1 MGNDMNAAGPSRTN
15 PREPA
20 TRESEGGRARA
31 GRPDGGRPDAG
42 REDARQP
49 DFRWPDAR
57 EPDPL
62 DATWQSVDQFFNDP
76 SEPDA
81 APTAPEPSAA
91 PPAGPNRPPSPASY
105 EPNRPSPPASYEPNR
120 PSPPASYEPTRQP
133 PPVPYEPNRPSP
145 PASSYEPTPPSP
157 LPGFAQQPPRPR
169 FEKSPPSSSYEPTPP
184 VPGFAR
190 QPPSPGPVRPS
201 PPHACVP
208 SGSDSASGPGPA
220 PEQPAARDMTV
231 PTLGAPF
238 HSGPKPPLY
247 APEPLE
253 LPSVRQDPTAALTPD
268 MVVDGAGYGAL
279 TVRAA
284 SVRGDSHRY
293 QGEPRQDSLAVVRLG
308 APGADG
314 LLLLAVADGVG
325 SAARSH
331 VGSQEACRLAAIE
344 LDSLAAEL
352 SEVLRAGD
360 QPRFAVLAD
369 TAVGRVATLL
379 AHRAREHGDDP
390 AAYATTLRAL
400 LVPLDPR
407 VRTRGFLAV
416 GDGGTALLR
425 AGAWNLSLTD
435 PEHDGDGMIDTR
447 TAALPHGHRARAQLL
462 APALPGD
469 VLVLCTDGLSTPL
482 AGDAGMRDFLGSGWG
497 KGTAPAPADFLWQL
511 QYRVKSYDDDR
522 TAVVLWEAAP

>member
-1 MGNDMNAAGPSRTN
+1 MNAAGPSRTG
-15 PREPA
+15 PRQPEPDLPEPGAREPDGD
-20 TRESEGGRARA
+20 RPGAR
-31 GRPDGGRPDAG
+31 RT
-42 REDARQP
+42 E
-49 DFRWPDAR
+49 FRWPDAR

-62 DATWQSVDQFFNDP
+62 DETWQSVDQVFSDGP
-76 SEPDA
+76 ESGA
-81 APTAPEPSAA
+81 AVAVPGPSATPPVGPA
-91 PPAGPNRPPSPASY
+91 PPFSYGQAPQSPVPPYGPVPAPPSPRPGSA
-105 EPNRPSPPASYEPNR
+105 EQPVRHAPVQPSPPRVHVPPEPG
-120 PSPPASYEPTRQP
+120 PVCTPPPASE
-133 PPVPYEPNRPSP
+133 
-145 PASSYEPTPPSP
+145 
-157 LPGFAQQPPRPR
+157 
-169 FEKSPPSSSYEPTPP
+169 
-184 VPGFAR
+184 
-190 QPPSPGPVRPS
+190 
-201 PPHACVP
+201 
-208 SGSDSASGPGPA
+208 GPA
-220 PEQPAARDMTV
+220 GRTGAV
-231 PTLGAPF
+231 PVLGAPF

-253 LPSVRQDPTAALTPD
+253 LPPVRQDPAAALTPD

-308 APGADG
+308 APGPDG

-331 VGSQEACRLAAIE
+331 VGSQEACRLAAME
-344 LDSLAAEL
+344 LEGVSAEL
-352 SEVLRAGD
+352 SETVRAGD
-360 QPRFAVLAD
+360 RPGFAALVD
-369 TAVGRVATLL
+369 TAVGRIATLL

-425 AGAWNLSLTD
+425 DGEWNLSLTD
-435 PEHDGDGMIDTR
+435 PEHDGDGMIETR
-447 TAALPHGHRARAQLL
+447 TAALPHGHRARALL
-462 APALPGD
+462 LPPALPGD

-482 AGDAGMRDFLGSGWG
+482 AGDAGMRDFLGAGWG
-497 KGTAPAPADFLWQL
+497 RGAAPAPADFLWQL

-522 TAVVLWEAAP
+522 TAVVLWEAVP

>member
-1 MGNDMNAAGPSRTN
+1 MGNDMNAAGPSRTS

-20 TRESEGGRARA
+20 TRESDGGRARA
-31 GRPDGGRPDAG
+31 GRPDGGRPDAASG
-42 REDARQP
+42 DPDARQP
-49 DFRWPDAR
+49 DLRWPDAR

-62 DATWQSVDQFFNDP
+62 DATWQSVDQFFTDQP
-76 SEPDA
+76 EPDA
-81 APTAPEPSAA
+81 AVTAPEPSAA
-91 PPAGPNRPPSPASY
+91 PPTGPTRQSAPDAST
-105 EPNRPSPPASYEPNR
+105 RPSPPDASSGPARQAPPHPSYGPARQAPPDPSYGPARQSPPPEASYD
-120 PSPPASYEPTRQP
+120 T
-133 PPVPYEPNRPSP
+133 
-145 PASSYEPTPPSP
+145 TPPGP
-157 LPGFAQQPPRPR
+157 LPGLAQQPPRPR
-169 FEKSPPSSSYEPTPP
+169 FEKSPPPSSYEPTPASP
-184 VPGFAR
+184 LPGFAR
-190 QPPSPGPVRPS
+190 QAPP
-201 PPHACVP
+201 PPHAC
-208 SGSDSASGPGPA
+208 GSPGPGSGPATGPA
-220 PEQPAARDMTV
+220 PEQPAARGTAV

-331 VGSQEACRLAAIE
+331 IGSQEACRLAAIE
-344 LDSLAAEL
+344 LDGLSAEL
-352 SEVLRAGD
+352 SEALRSGD

-400 LVPLDPR
+400 LVPLDLR

-425 AGAWNLSLTD
+425 DGAWNLSLTD

-447 TAALPHGHRARAQLL
+447 TAALPHGHRARARLL

-482 AGDAGMRDFLGSGWG
+482 AGDAGMRDFLASGWG
-497 KGTAPAPADFLWQL
+497 MGTVPAPADFLWQL

>member
-1 MGNDMNAAGPSRTN
+1 MQNDMNAAGPSRPG
-15 PREPA
+15 PREPEPHP
-20 TRESEGGRARA
+20 REVGPHPREVG
-31 GRPDGGRPDAG
+31 PPRPDAG
-42 REDARQP
+42 QPEARHPEGGAHDPGQREQPSWPDARQP
-49 DFRWPDAR
+49 D
-57 EPDPL
+57 PL
-62 DATWQSVDQFFNDP
+62 DETWQQSVDLFFTDHPESGAPGAASGAPATQPAVPTPVSYGPGPQSPP
-76 SEPDA
+76 S
-81 APTAPEPSAA
+81 A
-91 PPAGPNRPPSPASY
+91 PPA
-105 EPNRPSPPASYEPNR
+105 
-120 PSPPASYEPTRQP
+120 
-133 PPVPYEPNRPSP
+133 
-145 PASSYEPTPPSP
+145 YEPTPTPPYPQPGFVPPPAPQAPGQPSP
-157 LPGFAQQPPRPR
+157 HGSA
-169 FEKSPPSSSYEPTPP
+169 PPSSPRGP
-184 VPGFAR
+184 VPG
-190 QPPSPGPVRPS
+190 PGTAADRS
-201 PPHACVP
+201 
-208 SGSDSASGPGPA
+208 
-220 PEQPAARDMTV
+220 AARTGAV
-231 PTLGAPF
+231 PVLGAPP

-247 APEPLE
+247 APEPRE
-253 LPSVRQDPTAALTPD
+253 LPSVREDPTAALTPD

-308 APGADG
+308 AAGPDG

-331 VGSQEACRLAAIE
+331 VGSQEACRLAALE
-344 LDSLAAEL
+344 LDAVSADLVETLRTGDRPGFAA
-352 SEVLRAGD
+352 
-360 QPRFAVLAD
+360 LAD

-425 AGAWNLSLTD
+425 GGEWNLSLTD

-447 TAALPHGHRARAQLL
+447 TAALPHGHRARALLL

-482 AGDAGMRDFLGSGWG
+482 AGDAGMRAFLASGWG
-497 KGTAPAPADFLWQL
+497 REGAPAPADFLWQL

-522 TAVVLWEAAP
+522 TAVVLWEAVP

>member
-1 MGNDMNAAGPSRTN
+1 MNAAGPSRTGPRQPEPDLREPG
-15 PREPA
+15 PREPDGDRR
-20 TRESEGGRARA
+20 TAR
-31 GRPDGGRPDAG
+31 RT
-42 REDARQP
+42 ECH
-49 DFRWPDAR
+49 WPDAR

-62 DATWQSVDQFFNDP
+62 DETWQSVDEVF
-76 SEPDA
+76 SAEPESGA
-81 APTAPEPSAA
+81 AVAVPGPSAT
-91 PPAGPNRPPSPASY
+91 PSAGPALSYGQGPQQSAPSY
-105 EPNRPSPPASYEPNR
+105 EPGPVGTPPCAPPPAP
-120 PSPPASYEPTRQP
+120 
-133 PPVPYEPNRPSP
+133 
-145 PASSYEPTPPSP
+145 
-157 LPGFAQQPPRPR
+157 
-169 FEKSPPSSSYEPTPP
+169 
-184 VPGFAR
+184 
-190 QPPSPGPVRPS
+190 
-201 PPHACVP
+201 
-208 SGSDSASGPGPA
+208 DGPGA
-220 PEQPAARDMTV
+220 YGGAV
-231 PTLGAPF
+231 PVLGAPF

-253 LPSVRQDPTAALTPD
+253 LPSVRQDPAAALTPD

-308 APGADG
+308 APGPDG

-331 VGSQEACRLAAIE
+331 VGSQEACRLAAME
-344 LDSLAAEL
+344 LEGVSAEL
-352 SEVLRAGD
+352 AETVRAGD
-360 QPRFAVLAD
+360 RPGFAALVD
-369 TAVGRVATLL
+369 TAVGRIATLL

-425 AGAWNLSLTD
+425 AGEWNLSLTD
-435 PEHDGDGMIDTR
+435 PEHDGDGMIETR
-447 TAALPHGHRARAQLL
+447 TAALPHGHRARALL
-462 APALPGD
+462 LGPALPGD

-482 AGDAGMRDFLGSGWG
+482 AGDAGMRDFLGAGWG
-497 KGTAPAPADFLWQL
+497 RGTVPGPADFLWQL

-522 TAVVLWEAAP
+522 TAVVLWEAVP

>member
-1 MGNDMNAAGPSRTN
+1 MRHP
-15 PREPA
+15 EA
-20 TRESEGGRARA
+20 TH
-31 GRPDGGRPDAG
+31 PDTPHPDTPHPDA
-42 REDARQP
+42 RHPDARHP
-49 DFRWPDAR
+49 ETFRHDLRRAEPRWPDAR

-62 DATWQSVDQFFNDP
+62 DATWQSVDQFFNDQ
-76 SEPDA
+76 
-81 APTAPEPSAA
+81 PEPLAPVTAA
-91 PPAGPNRPPSPASY
+91 DPPSPA
-105 EPNRPSPPASYEPNR
+105 
-120 PSPPASYEPTRQP
+120 
-133 PPVPYEPNRPSP
+133 PYEP
-145 PASSYEPTPPSP
+145 AAPTPPP
-157 LPGFAQQPPRPR
+157 FPR
-169 FEKSPPSSSYEPTPP
+169 
-184 VPGFAR
+184 
-190 QPPSPGPVRPS
+190 
-201 PPHACVP
+201 
-208 SGSDSASGPGPA
+208 
-220 PEQPAARDMTV
+220 PAARIGAV
-231 PTLGAPF
+231 PVLGDPY

-247 APEPLE
+247 APEPRE
-253 LPSVRQDPTAALTPD
+253 LPSVRDDPTAALTPD

-308 APGADG
+308 PAGPDG

-331 VGSQEACRLAAIE
+331 IGSQEACRLAAME
-344 LDSLAAEL
+344 LDGVAAEL
-352 SEVLRAGD
+352 SGILRSGD
-360 QPRFAVLAD
+360 RTGFAALVD

-425 AGAWNLSLTD
+425 AGEWNLSLTD

-447 TAALPHGHRARAQLL
+447 TAALPHGHRARALL
-462 APALPGD
+462 LGPALPGD

-482 AGDAGMRDFLGSGWG
+482 AGEAGMRDFLASGWG
-497 KGTAPAPADFLWQL
+497 RGAAPAPADFLWQL

-522 TAVVLWEAAP
+522 TAVVLWEAVP

>member
-1 MGNDMNAAGPSRTN
+1 
-15 PREPA
+15 
-20 TRESEGGRARA
+20 
-31 GRPDGGRPDAG
+31 
-42 REDARQP
+42 
-49 DFRWPDAR
+49 
-57 EPDPL
+57 
-62 DATWQSVDQFFNDP
+62 V
-76 SEPDA
+76 
-81 APTAPEPSAA
+81 
-91 PPAGPNRPPSPASY
+91 
-105 EPNRPSPPASYEPNR
+105 
-120 PSPPASYEPTRQP
+120 
-133 PPVPYEPNRPSP
+133 PVP
-145 PASSYEPTPPSP
+145 
-157 LPGFAQQPPRPR
+157 
-169 FEKSPPSSSYEPTPP
+169 
-184 VPGFAR
+184 V
-190 QPPSPGPVRPS
+190 
-201 PPHACVP
+201 
-208 SGSDSASGPGPA
+208 
-220 PEQPAARDMTV
+220 
-231 PTLGAPF
+231 LGAPR

-253 LPSVRQDPTAALTPD
+253 LPSVRQDPAAALTPD

-331 VGSQEACRLAAIE
+331 VGSQEACRLAAME
-344 LDSLAAEL
+344 LDGLSGEL
-352 SEVLRAGD
+352 SETLRAGD
-360 QPRFAVLAD
+360 RPRFAALAD
-369 TAVGRVATLL
+369 TVVGRVATLL
-379 AHRAREHGDDP
+379 AHRARELGDDP
-390 AAYATTLRAL
+390 AASATTLRAL

-447 TAALPHGHRARAQLL
+447 TAALPHGHRARARLL

-497 KGTAPAPADFLWQL
+497 TGTVPAPADFLWQL

>member
-1 MGNDMNAAGPSRTN
+1 MENDMNAAGRSRTG
-15 PREPA
+15 PRQPDLHRSDRCEPDTRRPDLRESDTRRPDLREP
-20 TRESEGGRARA
+20 EARH
-31 GRPDGGRPDAG
+31 PDLRQP
-42 REDARQP
+42 EARQP
-49 DFRWPDAR
+49 DPGHPGPGQPEGCQHDPRRAEFSWPDAR

-62 DATWQSVDQFFNDP
+62 DETWQQSVDLFFSDQ
-76 SEPDA
+76 
-81 APTAPEPSAA
+81 PEPGAPAA
-91 PPAGPNRPPSPASY
+91 VPGTSPARPAGPAPLSYGQGPRLSPA
-105 EPNRPSPPASYEPNR
+105 AD
-120 PSPPASYEPTRQP
+120 
-133 PPVPYEPNRPSP
+133 
-145 PASSYEPTPPSP
+145 
-157 LPGFAQQPPRPR
+157 G
-169 FEKSPPSSSYEPTPP
+169 
-184 VPGFAR
+184 
-190 QPPSPGPVRPS
+190 
-201 PPHACVP
+201 
-208 SGSDSASGPGPA
+208 
-220 PEQPAARDMTV
+220 PAARTGSV
-231 PTLGAPF
+231 PALGAPF

-247 APEPLE
+247 APEPRE
-253 LPSVRQDPTAALTPD
+253 LPSVREDPTAALTPD
-268 MVVDGAGYGAL
+268 MVVDGAGYGPL

-308 APGADG
+308 TPGPDG

-331 VGSQEACRLAAIE
+331 VGSQEACRLAAME
-344 LDSLAAEL
+344 LDSVSAEL
-352 SEVLRAGD
+352 AETLRAGD
-360 QPRFAVLAD
+360 RPGFAALVD

-407 VRTRGFLAV
+407 VRARGFLAV

-425 AGAWNLSLTD
+425 AGEWNLSLTD

-447 TAALPHGHRARAQLL
+447 TAALPHGHRARALLL

-482 AGDAGMRDFLGSGWG
+482 AGDAGMRDFLGAGWG
-497 KGTAPAPADFLWQL
+497 RGVVPAPADFLWQL

-522 TAVVLWEAAP
+522 TAVVLWEAGP

>member
-1 MGNDMNAAGPSRTN
+1 MGNDMNAAGPSRTGPRQPEPDLREPG
-15 PREPA
+15 PREPDGDRR
-20 TRESEGGRARA
+20 TAR
-31 GRPDGGRPDAG
+31 RT
-42 REDARQP
+42 E
-49 DFRWPDAR
+49 FHWPDAR

-62 DATWQSVDQFFNDP
+62 DETWQSVDEVFSD
-76 SEPDA
+76 EPESGA
-81 APTAPEPSAA
+81 AVAVPGPSAT
-91 PPAGPNRPPSPASY
+91 PSAGPAPALSYGRGPRSPAPSY
-105 EPNRPSPPASYEPNR
+105 EPGPVDTPSCAPPPAPD
-120 PSPPASYEPTRQP
+120 
-133 PPVPYEPNRPSP
+133 
-145 PASSYEPTPPSP
+145 
-157 LPGFAQQPPRPR
+157 
-169 FEKSPPSSSYEPTPP
+169 
-184 VPGFAR
+184 
-190 QPPSPGPVRPS
+190 GPVARS
-201 PPHACVP
+201 GAVP
-208 SGSDSASGPGPA
+208 
-220 PEQPAARDMTV
+220 V
-231 PTLGAPF
+231 LGAPF

-253 LPSVRQDPTAALTPD
+253 LPPVRQDPAAALTPD

-308 APGADG
+308 APGPDG

-331 VGSQEACRLAAIE
+331 VGSQEACRLAAME
-344 LDSLAAEL
+344 LEGVSAEL
-352 SEVLRAGD
+352 SETVRAGD
-360 QPRFAVLAD
+360 RPGFAALVD
-369 TAVGRVATLL
+369 TAVGRIATLL

-425 AGAWNLSLTD
+425 AGEWNLSLTD
-435 PEHDGDGMIDTR
+435 PEPDGDGMIETR
-447 TAALPHGHRARAQLL
+447 TAALPHGHRARALL
-462 APALPGD
+462 LGPALPGD

-482 AGDAGMRDFLGSGWG
+482 AGDAGMRDFLGAGWG
-497 KGTAPAPADFLWQL
+497 RGAVPAPADFLWQL

-522 TAVVLWEAAP
+522 TAVVLWEAVP

>member
-1 MGNDMNAAGPSRTN
+1 MGNDMNATGPSRTSPRN
-15 PREPA
+15 PDMRNPDMCEHDMREP
-20 TRESEGGRARA
+20 EVWE
-31 GRPDGGRPDAG
+31 PDGSQAHGSQAHGNPAHGNPAHGSQAHAG
-42 REDARQP
+42 QADVRQP
-49 DFRWPDAR
+49 DVRQPDVRQTEFRWPDAQQ
-57 EPDPL
+57 PDPL
-62 DATWQSVDQFFNDP
+62 DATWQSVDQVFKDQP
-76 SEPDA
+76 EPDTA
-81 APTAPEPSAA
+81 VTAPAPVSVSEGSATRG
-91 PPAGPNRPPSPASY
+91 GP
-105 EPNRPSPPASYEPNR
+105 
-120 PSPPASYEPTRQP
+120 
-133 PPVPYEPNRPSP
+133 
-145 PASSYEPTPPSP
+145 
-157 LPGFAQQPPRPR
+157 
-169 FEKSPPSSSYEPTPP
+169 
-184 VPGFAR
+184 
-190 QPPSPGPVRPS
+190 
-201 PPHACVP
+201 
-208 SGSDSASGPGPA
+208 
-220 PEQPAARDMTV
+220 V

-247 APEPLE
+247 APEPRE

-314 LLLLAVADGVG
+314 LLMLAVADGVG

-331 VGSQEACRLAAIE
+331 IGSQEACRLAAME
-344 LDSLAAEL
+344 LDSVSADL
-352 SEVLRAGD
+352 SETLRAGD
-360 QPRFAVLAD
+360 ETGFAVLVD
-369 TAVGRVATLL
+369 IAVGRTATLL

-425 AGAWNLSLTD
+425 AGEWNLSLTD

-447 TAALPHGHRARAQLL
+447 TAALPHGHRARACLL

-497 KGTAPAPADFLWQL
+497 KGAAPAPADFLWQL

-522 TAVVLWEAAP
+522 TAVVLWEAVP

>member
-1 MGNDMNAAGPSRTN
+1 MENDMNAAGRSRTG
-15 PREPA
+15 PRQPDVHGPDLHRPDLYEPDLREPD
-20 TRESEGGRARA
+20 TR
-31 GRPDGGRPDAG
+31 RPDL
-42 REDARQP
+42 REPEARQP
-49 DFRWPDAR
+49 DLRQPEARQPDPGHPDPGHPEGCRHDPRRTELSWPDAR

-62 DATWQSVDQFFNDP
+62 DETWQSVDLFFNDQ
-76 SEPDA
+76 
-81 APTAPEPSAA
+81 PEPGAPAA
-91 PPAGPNRPPSPASY
+91 VPGTTAVQPAGPTPLSYGPAPGPSPA
-105 EPNRPSPPASYEPNR
+105 AD
-120 PSPPASYEPTRQP
+120 
-133 PPVPYEPNRPSP
+133 
-145 PASSYEPTPPSP
+145 
-157 LPGFAQQPPRPR
+157 G
-169 FEKSPPSSSYEPTPP
+169 
-184 VPGFAR
+184 
-190 QPPSPGPVRPS
+190 
-201 PPHACVP
+201 
-208 SGSDSASGPGPA
+208 
-220 PEQPAARDMTV
+220 PAARTGSV
-231 PTLGAPF
+231 PVLGAPL

-247 APEPLE
+247 APEPRE
-253 LPSVRQDPTAALTPD
+253 LPSVREDPTAALTPD
-268 MVVDGAGYGAL
+268 MVVDGAGYGPL

-308 APGADG
+308 APGPDG

-331 VGSQEACRLAAIE
+331 VGSQEACRLAAME
-344 LDSLAAEL
+344 LDAVSAEL
-352 SEVLRAGD
+352 SETVRAGD
-360 QPRFAVLAD
+360 RPGFAALVD

-425 AGAWNLSLTD
+425 AGEWNLSLTD

-447 TAALPHGHRARAQLL
+447 TAALPHGHRARALLL

-497 KGTAPAPADFLWQL
+497 RGAAPAPADFLWQL

-522 TAVVLWEAAP
+522 TAVVLWEAGP

>member
-1 MGNDMNAAGPSRTN
+1 MGNDMNAAGPSRTGPHQTTPHQTTPHQTTPHQAVPQRTGLREPGPHESAPHESAPHEPG
-15 PREPA
+15 PREPGPYDPA
-20 TRESEGGRARA
+20 AVEPDRA
-31 GRPDGGRPDAG
+31 GP
-42 REDARQP
+42 EL
-49 DFRWPDAR
+49 RWPDAQQ
-57 EPDPL
+57 PDPL
-62 DATWQSVDQFFNDP
+62 EATWQSVDQVFNDQ
-76 SEPDA
+76 SESDA
-81 APTAPEPSAA
+81 PFAVPGTGPGTSAN
-91 PPAGPNRPPSPASY
+91 PPAGPVPPYAYGPTPQSPPPS
-105 EPNRPSPPASYEPNR
+105 
-120 PSPPASYEPTRQP
+120 T
-133 PPVPYEPNRPSP
+133 
-145 PASSYEPTPPSP
+145 YEPTPPYVP
-157 LPGFAQQPPRPR
+157 VPVPVPAPA
-169 FEKSPPSSSYEPTPP
+169 PTPAP
-184 VPGFAR
+184 TAGY
-190 QPPSPGPVRPS
+190 
-201 PPHACVP
+201 
-208 SGSDSASGPGPA
+208 AS
-220 PEQPAARDMTV
+220 EEPAAGAGAVR
-231 PTLGAPF
+231 TLGAPP

-247 APEPLE
+247 APEPRE
-253 LPSVRQDPTAALTPD
+253 LPSVREDPTAALTPD

-308 APGADG
+308 ADGPDG

-331 VGSQEACRLAAIE
+331 VGSQEACRLAAME
-344 LDSLAAEL
+344 LDAVSADLAET
-352 SEVLRAGD
+352 VRTGD
-360 QPRFAVLAD
+360 RPGFAALVD

-379 AHRAREHGDDP
+379 AHRARERGDDP

-425 AGAWNLSLTD
+425 GGEWNLTLTD

-447 TAALPHGHRARAQLL
+447 TAALPHGHRARALLL

-482 AGDAGMRDFLGSGWG
+482 AGDAEMREFLGSGWG
-497 KGTAPAPADFLWQL
+497 RGAAPSPADFLWQL

-522 TAVVLWEAAP
+522 TAVVLWEAVP

>member
-1 MGNDMNAAGPSRTN
+1 MGNDMNAAGPSRTD
-15 PREPA
+15 PYQPDGPYQPDDLHRTDLRGTDLRKPEAREPDG
-20 TRESEGGRARA
+20 S
-31 GRPDGGRPDAG
+31 RPDT
-42 REDARQP
+42 RQP
-49 DFRWPDAR
+49 DPGHPEDRRHDVWRTELSWPDAR

-62 DATWQSVDQFFNDP
+62 DATWQSVDQFFNDQP
-76 SEPDA
+76 EPDTPVA
-81 APTAPEPSAA
+81 AAGPSAA
-91 PPAGPNRPPSPASY
+91 PHPPLSYGRVPQPSPSSPAS
-105 EPNRPSPPASYEPNR
+105 
-120 PSPPASYEPTRQP
+120 
-133 PPVPYEPNRPSP
+133 
-145 PASSYEPTPPSP
+145 
-157 LPGFAQQPPRPR
+157 
-169 FEKSPPSSSYEPTPP
+169 PSSGPTFSRTGLASEEPVARIGAVP
-184 VPGFAR
+184 V
-190 QPPSPGPVRPS
+190 
-201 PPHACVP
+201 
-208 SGSDSASGPGPA
+208 
-220 PEQPAARDMTV
+220 
-231 PTLGAPF
+231 LGAPR

-247 APEPLE
+247 AAEPRE
-253 LPSVRQDPTAALTPD
+253 LPSVREDPTAALTPD

-308 APGADG
+308 APGPDG

-331 VGSQEACRLAAIE
+331 IGSQEACRLAAME
-344 LDSLAAEL
+344 LDGVSAEL
-352 SEVLRAGD
+352 SEALRAGD
-360 QPRFAVLAD
+360 RPGFAALAD

-407 VRTRGFLAV
+407 VRVRGFLAV

-425 AGAWNLSLTD
+425 AGEWNLSLTD
-435 PEHDGDGMIDTR
+435 PEHEGDGMIDTR
-447 TAALPHGHRARAQLL
+447 TAALPHGHRARALLL

-482 AGDAGMRDFLGSGWG
+482 AGDAGMRDFLASGWG
-497 KGTAPAPADFLWQL
+497 RESAPAPADFLWQV

-522 TAVVLWEAAP
+522 TAVVLWEAGP

>member
-1 MGNDMNAAGPSRTN
+1 MENDMNAAGRPRTG
-15 PREPA
+15 PRQPDPQAPDGRTPA
-20 TRESEGGRARA
+20 ERRT
-31 GRPDGGRPDAG
+31 PDGGQAHEDLAYPGHTYPGHTYPDRQYPDRPDT
-42 REDARQP
+42 RQP
-49 DFRWPDAR
+49 AARRPELRWPDPQQ
-57 EPDPL
+57 PDPL
-62 DATWQSVDQFFNDP
+62 DATWQSVDQFFSDP
-76 SEPDA
+76 
-81 APTAPEPSAA
+81 PEPGTAAGVPEASAG
-91 PPAGPNRPPSPASY
+91 PPAGPTCPAPPLTY
-105 EPNRPSPPASYEPNR
+105 
-120 PSPPASYEPTRQP
+120 
-133 PPVPYEPNRPSP
+133 
-145 PASSYEPTPPSP
+145 
-157 LPGFAQQPPRPR
+157 
-169 FEKSPPSSSYEPTPP
+169 
-184 VPGFAR
+184 
-190 QPPSPGPVRPS
+190 GPVRQQQQQQQQQQKQPQQQPS
-201 PPHACVP
+201 V
-208 SGSDSASGPGPA
+208 S
-220 PEQPAARDMTV
+220 EEPAARVGAV
-231 PTLGAPF
+231 PVLGAPPY
-238 HSGPKPPLY
+238 SGPKPPLY

-308 APGADG
+308 EPGADG

-331 VGSQEACRLAAIE
+331 VGSQEACRLAAME
-344 LDSLAAEL
+344 LDSVAAEL
-352 SEVLRAGD
+352 SEALRAGD
-360 QPRFAVLAD
+360 RTGFAAVVD

-425 AGAWNLSLTD
+425 AGGWNLSLTD

-447 TAALPHGHRARAQLL
+447 TAALPHGHRARALLL

-497 KGTAPAPADFLWQL
+497 TGPSRHRPT
-511 QYRVKSYDDDR
+511 SCGNCS
-522 TAVVLWEAAP
+522 TG

>member
-1 MGNDMNAAGPSRTN
+1 M
-15 PREPA
+15 
-20 TRESEGGRARA
+20 
-31 GRPDGGRPDAG
+31 
-42 REDARQP
+42 RQP
-49 DFRWPDAR
+49 AVPQPEFRWPDAR
-57 EPDPL
+57 QPDPL
-62 DATWQSVDQFFNDP
+62 DETWQSVDQVFKDQP
-76 SEPDA
+76 EPDTA
-81 APTAPEPSAA
+81 VTAPEASVA
-91 PPAGPNRPPSPASY
+91 PPLPYGPTSQSPS
-105 EPNRPSPPASYEPNR
+105 
-120 PSPPASYEPTRQP
+120 
-133 PPVPYEPNRPSP
+133 
-145 PASSYEPTPPSP
+145 
-157 LPGFAQQPPRPR
+157 
-169 FEKSPPSSSYEPTPP
+169 SSSYEPPPSGRPAYEPTPTPP
-184 VPGFAR
+184 FPQPGFVR
-190 QPPSPGPVRPS
+190 QQPSHGPVQPSLPRVHMQPEPGPE
-201 PPHACVP
+201 PPAT
-208 SGSDSASGPGPA
+208 PA
-220 PEQPAARDMTV
+220 PASTFTPAPAPASEEPAARVGLV
-231 PTLGAPF
+231 PTLGAPR

-331 VGSQEACRLAAIE
+331 VGSQEACRLAAME
-344 LDSLAAEL
+344 LDSVSAEL
-352 SEVLRAGD
+352 AETLRAGD
-360 QPRFAVLAD
+360 RPGFAVLAD
-369 TAVGRVATLL
+369 IAVGRVATLL

-425 AGAWNLSLTD
+425 AGEWNLSLTD

-447 TAALPHGHRARAQLL
+447 TAALPHGHRARACLL

-497 KGTAPAPADFLWQL
+497 EGAVPGPADFLWQL

-522 TAVVLWEAAP
+522 TAVVLWEAVP

>member
-1 MGNDMNAAGPSRTN
+1 MNTPGPSRTN
-15 PREPA
+15 PHRPGPHQPAPHQTGSHHPGPQQPAPHHPTPRRPDPYETEEREPDV
-20 TRESEGGRARA
+20 RRAEPGQA
-31 GRPDGGRPDAG
+31 DAG
-42 REDARQP
+42 HPAGCRHDLGGTEP
-49 DFRWPDAR
+49 SWPDAR

-62 DATWQSVDQFFNDP
+62 DATWQSVDQFFNDQP
-76 SEPDA
+76 EPVPLAPADQ
-81 APTAPEPSAA
+81 PTAPTT
-91 PPAGPNRPPSPASY
+91 AGPNPPLSYGPLAQPSPPPPTSY
-105 EPNRPSPPASYEPNR
+105 EPAPAPPFPQPGVAQRPEPRPEQRPLPQPSPHG
-120 PSPPASYEPTRQP
+120 
-133 PPVPYEPNRPSP
+133 PVP
-145 PASSYEPTPPSP
+145 
-157 LPGFAQQPPRPR
+157 
-169 FEKSPPSSSYEPTPP
+169 
-184 VPGFAR
+184 VPDA
-190 QPPSPGPVRPS
+190 
-201 PPHACVP
+201 
-208 SGSDSASGPGPA
+208 PA
-220 PEQPAARDMTV
+220 PRIGTLPV
-231 PTLGAPF
+231 LGAPR

-247 APEPLE
+247 APEPRE
-253 LPSVRQDPTAALTPD
+253 LPSVREDPTAALTPD

-308 APGADG
+308 TDGPDG

-331 VGSQEACRLAAIE
+331 IGSQEACRLAAME
-344 LDSLAAEL
+344 LDGVAGELCETLRSGDRTGFAAL
-352 SEVLRAGD
+352 V
-360 QPRFAVLAD
+360 D

-379 AHRAREHGDDP
+379 AHRARERGDDP

-425 AGAWNLSLTD
+425 AGEWNLSLTD

-447 TAALPHGHRARAQLL
+447 TAALPHGHRARALL
-462 APALPGD
+462 LGPALPGD

-482 AGDAGMRDFLGSGWG
+482 AGEAGMRDFLASGWG
-497 KGTAPAPADFLWQL
+497 QGAAPAPADFLWQV

-522 TAVVLWEAAP
+522 TVVVLWEAVP

>member
-1 MGNDMNAAGPSRTN
+1 MGNDMNSAGPSRTS
-15 PREPA
+15 PREQAQWEPD
-20 TRESEGGRARA
+20 GGRARA

-42 REDARQP
+42 RSDAGRPDAGRADARQP
-49 DFRWPDAR
+49 DLRWPDAR

-62 DATWQSVDQFFNDP
+62 DATWQSAHQVFTDQP
-76 SEPDA
+76 EPDTA
-81 APTAPEPSAA
+81 VTAPEPSAT
-91 PPAGPNRPPSPASY
+91 PPTGPTWQ
-105 EPNRPSPPASYEPNR
+105 SPPP
-120 PSPPASYEPTRQP
+120 
-133 PPVPYEPNRPSP
+133 
-145 PASSYEPTPPSP
+145 SSYEPTPSGP
-157 LPGFAQQPPRPR
+157 LPGLAQQPPRPR
-169 FEKSPPSSSYEPTPP
+169 FEKAPPPSSYEPTPP
-184 VPGFAR
+184 A
-190 QPPSPGPVRPS
+190 PGPG
-201 PPHACVP
+201 
-208 SGSDSASGPGPA
+208 SGSVTGPA
-220 PEQPAARDMTV
+220 PEKPAARVMTL

-308 APGADG
+308 APGAEG

-344 LDSLAAEL
+344 LDSLSAEL
-352 SEVLRAGD
+352 SEALRSGD

-400 LVPLDPR
+400 LVPLDLR

-425 AGAWNLSLTD
+425 DGAWNLSLTD

-447 TAALPHGHRARAQLL
+447 TAALPHGHRARARLL

-497 KGTAPAPADFLWQL
+497 NGTAPAPADFLWQL